1 LHWIFPRLRALK
13 KDINMHHVPQPQ
25 DQARILKSVLE
36 TFGIPLPHR
45 KALEAVAR
53 VMGYKDWQTH
63 SAAFTQE
70 QAAKHAKAQALQ
82 TIPGP
87 ADGDLYEALV
97 TVDQTLSARIRVR
110 AHSDEEARQAL
121 SSAGAAQYPHGFE
134 VDEGNYRG
142 TADFYLGDPDAIE
155 NLSEPELYDNDDF
168 WAKATWRDEQF
179 GYEIELS
186 RDEPDVSNDERR
198 SKVTCFLRLSRDGA
212 TQEQQSRL
220 NVYGHLGTYLEE
232 CIEEGDFD
240 ENFAKLTKRLTTHLR
255 KHGRV

>member
-1 LHWIFPRLRALK
+1 
-13 KDINMHHVPQPQ
+13 MHHVPQPQ

-70 QAAKHAKAQALQ
+70 QAAKHAKAQVLQ

-110 AHSDEEARQAL
+110 AHSEEEARQAL
-121 SSAGAAQYPHGFE
+121 STAGAAQYPHGFE
-134 VDEGNYRG
+134 VDDGNYRG

-155 NLSEPELYDNDDF
+155 NLSKPEFYDNDNF
-168 WAKATWRDEQF
+168 WAKVTWRDEHF
-179 GYEIELS
+179 AYAIDLS
-186 RDEPDVSNDERR
+186 RDEPDVSSDERR
-198 SKVTCFLRLSRDGA
+198 SKVTGKLSVSRDGA
-212 TQEQQSRL
+212 TQEQEVRL
-220 NVYGHLGTYLEE
+220 NVYGHLETFLEA
-232 CIEEGDFD
+232 CLDEGDFD
-240 ENFAKLTKRLTTHLR
+240 ERFEKLKKRLMSQLR
-255 KHGRV
+255 KNGRS